1 MDKTIRDNTFGRS
14 SAWSPGLAGAL
25 VTLATAVETLT
36 SRLEA
41 ELSANEAPATL
52 RPFAVVDFCSL
63 VPLEASERESSWTP
77 AVRCRGGAI
86 WAERGEMREEKGDC
100 TVTKMFV

>member
-1 MDKTIRDNTFGRS
+1 MSRADKTICDDTFGKS

-36 SRLEA
+36 SRLEV
-41 ELSANEAPATL
+41 EFIANEAPATL
-52 RPFAVVDFCSL
+52 RPFAVDVFCSL
-63 VPLEASERESSWTP
+63 VPLDASDRESSWTP

-86 WAERGEMREEKGDC
+86 WGKEEKMRGERRLYGN
-100 TVTKMFV
+100 